1 MLANGNEITI
11 RESQYKGPTKTAYD
25 TNENYINCSF
35 YIYNSQRGE
44 VPFEN
49 GSTQYT
55 GGYTAVG
62 FGRVSG
68 IAYNSSLTSIEDLNS
83 VIDTHNLV
91 QDKIVY
97 APNYNPGSG
106 KIVLWYVSKTIRGT
120 EESYGNKTCYI
131 KYHVDGIVV
140 DLNNVY
146 AVTNRITGSNGSSSG
161 DMVLVLD
168 DSTTSTGITT
178 NDTVRPA
185 TASATTRAI
194 NPFANVEN
202 KESIVV
208 SSNTMTN
215 TVTNTVENKV
225 VENVVENNVEDEV
238 IENTVVENVVV
249 EEVETVQN
257 EVVENVIEEVVTE
270 EVIEEE
276 VVNEVVEVIET
287 EPEIIEPVT
296 EDITLPNTELK
307 ETEGE
312 ATV

>member
-1 MLANGNEITI
+1 MLANGNETTI
-11 RESQYKGPTKTAYD
+11 REYEYKGNTKTKYD
-25 TNENYINCSF
+25 TDENYINCSF
-35 YIYNSQRGE
+35 YLYNSQRGE

-49 GSTQYT
+49 GNTQYE
-55 GGYTAVG
+55 GGYTTVG
-62 FGRVSG
+62 FGRVRG
-68 IAYNSSLTSIEDLNS
+68 AAYNSALTSIEDLNT
-83 VIDTHNLV
+83 VIDTHNIV
-91 QDKIVY
+91 QDYIVY
-97 APNYNPGSG
+97 APNYNPGTG

-120 EESYGNKTCYI
+120 EETYGGKTAYVQ
-131 KYHVDGIVV
+131 YHVDGIVV

-146 AVTNRITGSNGSSSG
+146 AVTNRITGSNGSVSD

-185 TASATTRAI
+185 TASATTRAV
-194 NPFANVEN
+194 NPFANIDN
-202 KESIVV
+202 TESIVV
-208 SSNTMTN
+208 SSNTMN
-215 TVTNTVENKV
+215 NIVTNTVENTV
-225 VENVVENNVEDEV
+225 IENVVENKVEDEV

-257 EVVENVIEEVVTE
+257 EVVENVTEEVVTE

-276 VVNEVVEVIET
+276 VVNEIVEVIET

-296 EDITLPNTELK
+296 EDVTLPNTELK